1 MQIHASFPL
10 QPPVSQPGSH
20 EFTVTLSPWLSEA
33 GVGRQAPSG
42 AGAWRRGSDTQT
54 HMDRPVGPCYRDA
67 GSHRWPCVDTR
78 IQTCRLACAEMH

>member
-20 EFTVTLSPWLSEA
+20 EFTVTLSPRLSEE

-42 AGAWRRGSDTQT
+42 VGAWRRGSDTQT
-54 HMDRPVGPCYRDA
+54 QMDGPIGPCCMDA
-67 GSHRWPCVDTR
+67 GSHGWTCVDIR
-78 IQTCRLACAEMH
+78 ISTQTDMGRD